1 MFWDSIIG
9 GLKLFSNWQVWSA
22 CIIYAI
28 IMLIFFF
35 IVSKITGEKEHF
47 GREMAGYFTFTVGGI
62 ALEGVL
68 MSLTVVFLFPILL
81 GQQSIAP
88 FSEVLNFLWPIVK
101 AGLIATV
108 IVTIITIMPLA
119 GDLIAYSPGTQTF
132 LMGVIIFRLFTKDL
146 FNIILSESN
155 IQGNIYPTTW
165 EFIGFIIIATALT
178 WLLIGI
184 LSVISLPF
192 SNTELGDIIPM
203 IGGQVLGVLAGVV
216 TLCMYT
222 NFIILSFLDNISY

>member
-1 MFWDSIIG
+1 MFWNSIIG
-9 GLKLFSNWQVWSA
+9 GLKLFSNWQVWGA
-22 CIIYAI
+22 CMIYAI
-28 IMLIFFF
+28 VMLVFFF

-47 GREMAGYFTFTVGGI
+47 GREMAGYFTFTIGGI

-81 GQQSIAP
+81 GQQSITP
-88 FSEVLNFLWPIVK
+88 ISQVLNFLWPIIK

-108 IVTIITIMPLA
+108 IVTIITIMPLL
-119 GDLIAYSPGTQTF
+119 GNLIAYSPGTQTF
-132 LMGVIIFRLFTKDL
+132 LMGVIIFRLFTKDM
-146 FNIILSESN
+146 FNVILSESN

-165 EFIGFIIIATALT
+165 EIIGFIIIATTLT

-203 IGGQVLGVLAGVV
+203 IGGQVLGVLVGIV

-222 NFIILSFLDNISY
+222 NFIILSLLDKITY

>member
-1 MFWDSIIG
+1 MECLYNICNNNVS
-9 GLKLFSNWQVWSA
+9 
-22 CIIYAI
+22 
-28 IMLIFFF
+28 FFF
-35 IVSKITGEKEHF
+35 IVSRITGEKEHF
-47 GREMAGYFTFTVGGI
+47 GREMAGYFTFTVGG
-62 ALEGVL
+62 LRLKG
-68 MSLTVVFLFPILL
+68 MKSLTVVFLFPILL
-81 GQQSIAP
+81 GQQSITS

-101 AGLIATV
+101 AGLIAIV
-108 IVTIITIMPLA
+108 IVTIITIMPLV

-132 LMGVIIFRLFTKDL
+132 LMGFIIFRLFTKDM